1 MNSEEQVIGVPLDA
15 VLTPAGRAKFYNCAA
30 WLRVRTRALIRDHY
44 ECVWCKAQGLVT
56 TSKNATLE
64 IDHIKEL
71 EYHPELALTLSNLR
85 TLCHECHNKR
95 HNRYKEKK
103 FNDEV
108 FEF

>member
-1 MNSEEQVIGVPLDA
+1 MYEEEIKGVPIDA
-15 VLTPAGRAKFYNCAA
+15 VMTPEDRTKFYNSSQ
-30 WLRVRTRALIRDHY
+30 WLRVRELILKRDHY

-85 TLCHECHNKR
+85 TLCHDCHNKR
-95 HNRYKEKK
+95 HNRCKENK
-103 FNDEV
+103 FDDEI